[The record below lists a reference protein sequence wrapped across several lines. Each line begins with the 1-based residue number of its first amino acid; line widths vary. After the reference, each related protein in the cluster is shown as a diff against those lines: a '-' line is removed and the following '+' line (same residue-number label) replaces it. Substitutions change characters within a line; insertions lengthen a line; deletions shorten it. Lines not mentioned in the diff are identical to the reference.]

1 MVRFRFLTILRA
13 ERRVILRHNKTYFM
27 SANILITGATGNIGS
42 ELAKQL
48 SAQDV
53 PFRAIVRS
61 LKGTEAL
68 AALKGAT
75 LITGDLNDP
84 ASLQQALQGVDKAFL
99 LTSSSEQAETQ
110 QLNFVKAAQEAGVQ
124 HIVKLS
130 QFAAAKG
137 SPVRFLRYHAV
148 VEEAIQQSG
157 MAYTFL
163 RPNLFMQG
171 LLGFRDSI
179 VHKSAFFAAIGN
191 AKISMVDIRDIAAVA
206 AAALTSNKHNNKI
219 YDLTGPAAV
228 THAEVAAQLSNVLGR
243 TIQFI
248 DVTPADMRHALDG
261 AGFPAWQADG
271 LIEDYAHYARGE
283 AAVVAKSIEEVTGRP
298 ARDFGTFARDYAG
311 AFK

>member
-1 MVRFRFLTILRA
+1 
-13 ERRVILRHNKTYFM
+13 M
-27 SANILITGATGNIGS
+27 SANILITGATGNIGT

-48 SAQDV
+48 SAQGV
-53 PFRAIVRS
+53 PFRAMVRS
-61 LKGTEAL
+61 RKGAEAL
-68 AALKGAT
+68 AVLNGAE
-75 LITGDLNDP
+75 LVTGDLNDP
-84 ASLQQALQGVDKAFL
+84 ASLQQALQGIEKAFL
-99 LTSSSEQAETQ
+99 LTNSSEQAEAQ

-130 QFAAAKG
+130 QFAAAKD

-148 VEEAIQQSG
+148 VEEAIQRSG

-171 LLGFRDSI
+171 LLGFRDAI

-191 AKISMVDIRDIAAVA
+191 AKISIVDIRDIAAVA
-206 AAALTSNKHNNKI
+206 AAALTSNDHNNKM
-219 YDLTGPAAV
+219 YDLTGPAAI
-228 THAEVAAQLSNVLGR
+228 THAEIAAQLSNVLGR

-261 AGFPAWQADG
+261 VGFPAWQADG

-298 ARDFGTFARDYAG
+298 ARDFAAFVRDYAG

>member
-1 MVRFRFLTILRA
+1 
-13 ERRVILRHNKTYFM
+13 M
-27 SANILITGATGNIGS
+27 SNILITGATGNIGS

-48 SAQDV
+48 SAQGV
-53 PFRAIVRS
+53 PFRAMVRS

-68 AALKGAT
+68 AALEGAT
-75 LITGDLNDP
+75 LVTGDLNDP
-84 ASLQQALQGVDKAFL
+84 ASLQQALQGIEKAFL
-99 LTSSSEQAETQ
+99 LTNSSEQAQTQ
-110 QLNFVKAAQEAGVQ
+110 QLDFVKAAQEAGVQ

-130 QFAAAKG
+130 QFAAAKD

-157 MAYTFL
+157 ITYTFL

-171 LLGFRDSI
+171 LLGFRDTI

-206 AAALTSNKHNNKI
+206 AAALTSNKHHNKI
-219 YDLTGPAAV
+219 YDLTGPAAI
-228 THAEVAAQLSNVLGR
+228 THAEVAAELSNVLGR

-283 AAVVAKSIEEVTGRP
+283 AAVVAKRIEEVTGRP
-298 ARDFGTFARDYAG
+298 ARDFGMFARDYAG